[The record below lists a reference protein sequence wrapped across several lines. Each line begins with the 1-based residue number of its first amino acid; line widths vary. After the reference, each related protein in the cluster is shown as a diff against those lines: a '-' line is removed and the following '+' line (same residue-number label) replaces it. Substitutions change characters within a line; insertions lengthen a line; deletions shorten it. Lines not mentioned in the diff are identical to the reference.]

1 MTATASIE
9 IVGLKEAIRSLNK
22 IEPSLRKEFTA
33 QANAIAQ
40 PAIQEAKNAYQ
51 RVPLSGMER
60 KWSQNGKAIFPFTIA
75 KAVAGVKLKVDAGR
89 NAVSLIYITQT
100 NVAAAVF
107 EAAGRKTQNRLG
119 DSLGLLEA
127 GRTRLIGPAVYR
139 KKNAIEREMEKAAL
153 ATIAR
158 VQKEL
163 N

>member
-1 MTATASIE
+1 MTATANIE

-22 IEPSLRKEFTA
+22 IEPGLRKEFVA

-40 PAIQEAKNAYQ
+40 PAINEAKAAY
-51 RVPLSGMER
+51 VAIPLSGMAR
-60 KWSQNGKAIFPFTIA
+60 KWTQNGRSIFPFSIA
-75 KAVAGVKLKVDAGR
+75 KAVSGVKLKVDASR
-89 NAVSLIYITQT
+89 NATSLIYITQT
-100 NVAAAVF
+100 YLAAAVF
-107 EAAGRKTQNRLG
+107 ETAGRKQQNRLG
-119 DSLGLLEA
+119 DALGRVQA